1 MIKDVK
7 IPELSESVNSA
18 DVVKV
23 LVKLGDAVALEQ
35 PLLEL
40 ETDKAVFELP
50 STEAGTVVE
59 ILTQKGR
66 SVKVGEVV
74 IRVETDGA
82 AKIDA
87 APQKAQAIP
96 ASQGRSS
103 APAAPLPSAPAAPV
117 RSAPAALPLSSPP
130 APSVPAA
137 PAAPQPSAPAGP
149 LPSAPAAPLPSAPA
163 APAVRRLARELG
175 VDITHVRGT
184 GPRGR
189 ISADDVKIHAKLVMG
204 GQPAAAVGQPMSLRA
219 LPDFSRFGPVRREPM
234 TKVRRITTESMAHAW
249 STVPKVTQYD
259 KADVTDLEAFRTRH
273 AKRVEAAGGKLT
285 MTAILAKVVAGAL
298 RAFPQFN
305 ASLDVERG
313 EIVFKEFVHVGV
325 AVDTDRGLLVP
336 VVRDADRKNIA
347 VIAAEIAALAEK
359 ARTKRITPEEMEGGT
374 FTISNLGGIG
384 GIGFSPIVY
393 WPQVAILGV
402 SRAEMQPVWRGE
414 GFEPRLVLPLSLSYD
429 HRLIDGADGA
439 RFLRW
444 VCQALEEP
452 MLLALEG

>member
-1 MIKDVK
+1 MIRDVK
-7 IPELSESVNSA
+7 IPELSENVNSA

-23 LVKLGDAVALEQ
+23 LVKVGDAVALEQ
-35 PLLEL
+35 PILEL

-50 STEAGTVVE
+50 STEAGTVTEV
-59 ILTQKGR
+59 LTEKGQ
-66 SVKVGEVV
+66 SVKVGQVV
-74 IRVETDGA
+74 VRVETEGA
-82 AKIDA
+82 SAVAPSPKPQA
-87 APQKAQAIP
+87 AAA
-96 ASQGRSS
+96 S
-103 APAAPLPSAPAAPV
+103 APAAPARAA
-117 RSAPAALPLSSPP
+117 SLPLTPPP
-130 APSVPAA
+130 APPRPAA
-137 PAAPQPSAPAGP
+137 APPAPVVEASPAPSS
-149 LPSAPAAPLPSAPA
+149 SAPAAPLPSAPA

-175 VDITHVRGT
+175 VDITQVRGT

-204 GQPAAAVGQPMSLRA
+204 GQPAASPGTPVSARA
-219 LPDFSRFGPVRREPM
+219 LPDFSRFGAVRREPM

-249 STVPKVTQYD
+249 STVPMVTQYD
-259 KADVTDLEAFRTRH
+259 KADVTDLEAFRARH
-273 AKRVEAAGGKLT
+273 AKKVEAAGGKLT
-285 MTAILAKVVAGAL
+285 MTAILVKVVAAAL

-305 ASLDVERG
+305 ASVDVERS

-336 VVRDADRKNIA
+336 VARDADRKNITA
-347 VIAAEIAALAEK
+347 LAAEIASLAEK

-374 FTISNLGGIG
+374 FTLSNLGGIG
-384 GIGFSPIVY
+384 GVGFSPIVY

-402 SRAEMQPVWRGE
+402 SRAETQPVWRG
-414 GFEPRLVLPLSLSYD
+414 GAFEPRLVLPLSLSYD

>member
-23 LVKLGDAVALEQ
+23 LVKLGDAVALDQ
-35 PLLEL
+35 PVLEL

-50 STEAGTVVE
+50 STQAGTVVE
-59 ILTQKGR
+59 ILTQKGQ

-74 IRVETDGA
+74 IRVETGGVERA
-82 AKIDA
+82 DA
-87 APQKAQAIP
+87 GTRGRGDAGKDTEQGPPQARVP
-96 ASQGRSS
+96 AH
-103 APAAPLPSAPAAPV
+103 PS
-117 RSAPAALPLSSPP
+117 ALPLSRPP
-130 APSVPAA
+130 APSAATA
-137 PAAPQPSAPAGP
+137 PATPS
-149 LPSAPAAPLPSAPA
+149 PSVPAAPLPSAPA

-175 VDITHVRGT
+175 VDITQVRGT

-204 GQPAAAVGQPMSLRA
+204 GQPQAVAGQPASSRA

-249 STVPKVTQYD
+249 STVPMVTQYD
-259 KADVTDLEAFRTRH
+259 KADVTDLEAFRAKH
-273 AKRVEAAGGKLT
+273 AKRVEASGGKLT
-285 MTAILAKVVAGAL
+285 MTAILTKVIAGAL

-336 VVRDADRKNIA
+336 VVRDADRKNVTA
-347 VIAAEIAALAEK
+347 LAAEIAALAEK
-359 ARTKRITPEEMEGGT
+359 ARTKRIAPEEMEGGT

-444 VCQALEEP
+444 VCQTLEEP

>member
-23 LVKLGDAVALEQ
+23 LVKVGDVLALEQ
-35 PLLEL
+35 PVLEL

-59 ILTQKGR
+59 ILTQKGQ

-74 IRVETDGA
+74 IRVETAGV
-82 AKIDA
+82 AKVA
-87 APQKAQAIP
+87 SAPQKAP
-96 ASQGRSS
+96 AVPVV
-103 APAAPLPSAPAAPV
+103 PARPA
-117 RSAPAALPLSSPP
+117 APAALPLSSPP
-130 APSVPAA
+130 APSVAAA
-137 PAAPQPSAPAGP
+137 PAAP
-149 LPSAPAAPLPSAPA
+149 LPSTPPAALPSTPPAALPSAPA

-175 VDITHVRGT
+175 VDITQVRGT

-204 GQPAAAVGQPMSLRA
+204 GQPAAAVGQPVSPRA

-249 STVPKVTQYD
+249 STVPMVTQYD
-259 KADVTDLEAFRTRH
+259 KADVTDLEAFRAKH
-273 AKRVEAAGGKLT
+273 AKRVEAVGGKLT

-347 VIAAEIAALAEK
+347 AIAAEIAALAEK
-359 ARTKRITPEEMEGGT
+359 ARTKRLAPDEMEGGT

-384 GIGFSPIVY
+384 GTGFSPIVY

>member
-1 MIKDVK
+1 MIKDVRL
-7 IPELSESVNSA
+7 PELSESVDSA

-23 LVKLGDAVALEQ
+23 LVKVGDAVALEQ

-59 ILTQKGR
+59 VLAQKGK

-74 IRVETDGA
+74 IRVETEGVA
-82 AKIDA
+82 GGNSAPRKAEPSTA
-87 APQKAQAIP
+87 APARTAASP
-96 ASQGRSS
+96 AAAASLPLSS
-103 APAAPLPSAPAAPV
+103 PPAATRQAPAAPLPSA
-117 RSAPAALPLSSPP
+117 S
-130 APSVPAA
+130 
-137 PAAPQPSAPAGP
+137 
-149 LPSAPAAPLPSAPA
+149 AAPLPSAPA

-175 VDITHVRGT
+175 VDITQVRGT

-204 GQPAAAVGQPMSLRA
+204 GQPAAVPGHGAPARA

-249 STVPKVTQYD
+249 SAVPMVTQYD
-259 KADVTDLEAFRTRH
+259 KADVTDVEAFRSKY
-273 AKRVEAAGGKLT
+273 AKRAESAGGKLT
-285 MTAILAKVVAGAL
+285 MTAILVKVLAGAL

-305 ASLDVERG
+305 ASLDVESS

-347 VIAAEIAALAEK
+347 AISGEIASLAEK
-359 ARTKRITPEEMEGGT
+359 ARTKRIGPEEMEGGT

-384 GIGFSPIVY
+384 GVGFSPIVY

-402 SRAEMQPVWRGE
+402 SRAEMQPVWRG
-414 GFEPRLVLPLSLSYD
+414 GAFEPRLVLPLSLSYD

-452 MLLALEG
+452 MLMALEG

>member
-59 ILTQKGR
+59 ILTQKGQN
-66 SVKVGEVV
+66 VKVGEVV

-82 AKIDA
+82 AKIDP
-87 APQKAQAIP
+87 APQRAQTIP
-96 ASQGRSS
+96 AS
-103 APAAPLPSAPAAPV
+103 PARPSAPAAPV

-137 PAAPQPSAPAGP
+137 PAAPPPARAASAPAAPSPSAPAT
-149 LPSAPAAPLPSAPA
+149 PLPSAPA

-204 GQPAAAVGQPMSLRA
+204 GQPAAAMGQPASPRA
-219 LPDFSRFGPVRREPM
+219 LPDFSRFGSVRREPM

-249 STVPKVTQYD
+249 STVPMVTQYD
-259 KADVTDLEAFRTRH
+259 KADVTDLEAFRAKH

-347 VIAAEIAALAEK
+347 AIAAEIAALAEK
-359 ARTKRITPEEMEGGT
+359 ARTKRIAPEEMEGGT